1 MARLPRTT
9 SRCRDGLSKA
19 EQFWSALRRLLGL
32 GTGVR
37 EWDTV
42 HAVIDGLATIDGVVD
57 YLTPEFFGIRGHS
70 DLYRF
75 IYAPGG
81 MPMVEHHEF
90 SARPDGHLSAEAWR
104 GWLAKV
110 FESTESDGPVRKE
123 CVR

>member
-37 EWDTV
+37 EWDAV

-57 YLTPEFFGIRGHS
+57 YLTPEFSESAATATCIDSYTHRVACRWRNTMISRRGQT
-70 DLYRF
+70 
-75 IYAPGG
+75 G
-81 MPMVEHHEF
+81 
-90 SARPDGHLSAEAWR
+90 
-104 GWLAKV
+104 
-110 FESTESDGPVRKE
+110 T
-123 CVR
+123 